1 MRHFLEFWNNF
12 FLIFAPIFRWNQKSC
27 EVENTFSIFKKMF
40 PELQWF
46 NNLCDWLWRPRGSVT
61 AEVRVATGAWTNIQF
76 SIISSS
82 IFWQNCVEDGWN
94 PNWDQSSLLSN
105 EFLIDFH
112 PRIINI
118 SQHANTSSDLSYLCK
133 SRFQVKTK
141 DIWLMHGHAKNV
153 PRCSQNIQ
161 FLCAPASA
169 LPHANYAD
177 CAKK

>member
-1 MRHFLEFWNNF
+1 
-12 FLIFAPIFRWNQKSC
+12 
-27 EVENTFSIFKKMF
+27 MF

-153 PRCSQNIQ
+153 PRCSKCTRSKYSI
-161 FLCAPASA
+161 LARAPASA
-169 LPHANYAD
+169 LPHAKYAD
-177 CAKK
+177 YAKK

>member
-1 MRHFLEFWNNF
+1 M
-12 FLIFAPIFRWNQKSC
+12 
-27 EVENTFSIFKKMF
+27 
-40 PELQWF
+40 
-46 NNLCDWLWRPRGSVT
+46 
-61 AEVRVATGAWTNIQF
+61 
-76 SIISSS
+76 
-82 IFWQNCVEDGWN
+82 WQDGWN

-153 PRCSQNIQ
+153 PRCSKCTRSKYSI
-161 FLCAPASA
+161 LARAPASA
-169 LPHANYAD
+169 LPHAKYAD
-177 CAKK
+177 CAKKISAYQDRHFSQNPGEQSGWKLLKMSHLNFWILAFSTNFCLIKIDLSDNTVWP

>member
-1 MRHFLEFWNNF
+1 MRPFWDFQTLCSNF

-27 EVENTFSIFKKMF
+27 EVEDTFSIFKKMF

-118 SQHANTSSDLSYLCK
+118 SQHANTSSAQLPMQIQISGQDKRHLDHASHYSKSSYFVQK
-133 SRFQVKTK
+133 SFFFIYETK
-141 DIWLMHGHAKNV
+141 AG
-153 PRCSQNIQ
+153 
-161 FLCAPASA
+161 FLP
-169 LPHANYAD
+169 
-177 CAKK
+177 